1 MQFRLIRQVV
11 RLRSPRCLALALA
24 CVAASLAA
32 AVPASADPSVA
43 AKRTEAHQ
51 VLAQVQQLD
60 RTLGYA
66 TQAYDLA
73 SLRLRRVNGDIHE
86 NSRNLVIASRNLHRA
101 QRTVSARLV
110 DLYLSGGE
118 NSTLE
123 VLVGATSLDEVL
135 SRIDASDRIA
145 QADSRMLAQLTT
157 FRREVRQRQARLR
170 EAKRKVS
177 ELVAERAAARASI
190 EAQLSE
196 RRRLLASVRDEVTR
210 LEAQESA
217 RQAELQRQVQ
227 ARLAGQQQ
235 QQELAAALPVA
246 SASASPS
253 TPGPLPASRGNVVAI
268 AMQYLGVPYVW
279 GGASPSGF
287 DCSGFTMYVYAQIGV
302 ALPHYTGAQYAMG
315 VAVPRS
321 QLQPGDLVFFDGLG
335 HEGMYIGNNQFIHAP
350 HTGDVVKI
358 SSISGW
364 YASTYVGARRV

>member
-1 MQFRLIRQVV
+1 MQVQTIRQVM
-11 RLRSPRCLALALA
+11 RLRKPGFLALALA
-24 CVAASLAA
+24 CVAAGLAT

-43 AKRTEAHQ
+43 AKRAEANQ

-60 RTLGYA
+60 RTLGFA

-73 SLRLRRVNGDIHE
+73 SLRLRRVNSDIHE
-86 NSRNLVIASRNLHRA
+86 NTRNLVIASRNLHRA

-135 SRIDASDRIA
+135 SRIDAADRIA
-145 QADSRMLAQLTT
+145 QADSLLLGQLTT
-157 FRREVRQRQARLR
+157 FRTEVRRRQARLR

-177 ELVAERAAARASI
+177 ELVAERAAAQASI

-210 LEAQESA
+210 LEAQERV
-217 RQAELQRQVQ
+217 RQAELQRQLQ
-227 ARLAGQQQ
+227 ARLATQQQ
-235 QQELAAALPVA
+235 QQLAAALPVA

-253 TPGPLPASRGNVVAI
+253 APGPLPASRGNVVAI

-302 ALPHYTGAQYAMG
+302 SLPHYTGAQYAMG